1 MELVPSPSV
10 SGGPDGRPGRRII
23 HVRGYPIPGLYG
35 AGNTCAVTEYGVG
48 YQAGL
53 TLTSSLTFGTLA
65 VEHALSGAE

>member
-1 MELVPSPSV
+1 
-10 SGGPDGRPGRRII
+10 
-23 HVRGYPIPGLYG
+23 
-35 AGNTCAVTEYGVG
+35 VTEYGVG